1 MTAYAEGLDWTTVL
15 TNLGAAGVPEELINQ
30 LQMMLTAPDAAVAE
44 VPETV
49 TEESAA

>member
-1 MTAYAEGLDWTTVL
+1 MRKDWT
-15 TNLGAAGVPEELINQ
+15 GQRSYEFRRSSVPEELINQ
-30 LQMMLTAPDAAVAE
+30 LQMMLTAPDAAAAE